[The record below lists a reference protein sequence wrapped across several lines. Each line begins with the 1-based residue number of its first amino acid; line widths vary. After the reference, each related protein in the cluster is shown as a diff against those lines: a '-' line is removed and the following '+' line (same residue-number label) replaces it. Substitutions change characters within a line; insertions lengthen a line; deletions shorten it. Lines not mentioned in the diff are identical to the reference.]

1 MSNFTNWAKAELERA
16 GLFKPDSDYDGM
28 LGPAM
33 PNTELKPL
41 RFYLHR
47 DEDESG
53 VSGTGLVAHGV
64 EFPDGTVVLHWCV
77 PGVPS
82 GTTIYTNIHAV
93 RKVHGHNGKTQ
104 VVWLD

>member
-1 MSNFTNWAKAELERA
+1 
-16 GLFKPDSDYDGM
+16 
-28 LGPAM
+28 M
-33 PNTELKPL
+33 PNTETIKLLQFFL
-41 RFYLHR
+41 RR

-77 PGVPS
+77 LGVPS
-82 GTTIYTNIHAV
+82 GTTTYPNIGAV

-104 VVWLD
+104 VVWFD